1 MGISN
6 IRVKI
11 EPLENLMPKNP
22 LTPEQY
28 KARTIPRDCGIRGDY
43 FRDQTAI
50 IHSRPFR
57 RLKHKTQ
64 VFFAPKNDH
73 VCTRMEHVLH
83 VATIAATICKGLNRK
98 GWGLDPELATAIGL
112 GHDIGHAPFGHA
124 GEKALSNKLDGGR
137 KFMHEINGFRV
148 VERLYNFGKG
158 LNLTYAVKD
167 GIICHN
173 GEEFER
179 SLQPVAELKD
189 LGAITDR
196 SHFPSSYEG
205 CVVRLADKIAYL
217 GRDVE
222 DAIIAKI
229 ISMEDVPKEIRTE
242 LGEKNGE
249 IIDALVEDVISTS
262 AQEGVI
268 CFSKDRHQLML
279 ALKEFNYSKIYG
291 HPRIQRYI
299 KECDRVISTLFDHL
313 KDLKRQLGDDWTAYE
328 ASDCPLDQLFG
339 GYTKALKHFYSGK
352 APEVPVLDYVAG
364 MTDDF
369 ALESMR
375 QISIPEPIEYF
386 PK

>member
-1 MGISN
+1 
-6 IRVKI
+6 
-11 EPLENLMPKNP
+11 MPNNP

-28 KARTIPRDCGIRGDY
+28 KARTISRNYGIRGDY

-83 VATIAATICKGLNRK
+83 VATIAATICKGLNGK
-98 GWGLDPELATAIGL
+98 DWDLDPELATAIGF

-124 GEKALSNKLDGGR
+124 GETALSKKLGEDE
-137 KFMHEINGFRV
+137 KFMHEINGLRV
-148 VERLYNFGKG
+148 VEHLFNYGKG

-167 GIICHN
+167 GIVCHN
-173 GEEFER
+173 GEKFER
-179 SLQPVAELKD
+179 VLEPDPRVKNLES
-189 LGAITDR
+189 ITNR
-196 SHFPSSYEG
+196 SGFPSSYEG
-205 CVVRLADKIAYL
+205 CVVRFADKIAYL
-217 GRDVE
+217 GRDIE
-222 DAIIAKI
+222 DAIIAKF
-229 ISMEDVPKEIRTE
+229 ISMDDVPREIRDE

-249 IIDALVEDVISTS
+249 IIDTLVEDVISAS
-262 AQEGVI
+262 AEEGVI
-268 CFSKDRHQLML
+268 CFSNERHELML
-279 ALKEFNYSKIYG
+279 ALKKFNYSKIYG

-299 KECDRVISTLFDHL
+299 RECDHVISTLFDHL
-313 KDLKRQLGDDWTAYE
+313 MDLKRCLGEDWAAYE
-328 ASDCPLDQLFG
+328 ASDCRLDQRFG
-339 GYTKALKHFYSGK
+339 GYSKALERVYSGK

-386 PK
+386 RK